1 MYAPGLFNGAP
12 RSSARLG
19 TSAVVAPVQM
29 AATPSGAGCRTLR
42 ITLTS
47 SPRLTQLG
55 EQKITHLGE

>member
-1 MYAPGLFNGAP
+1 MCAPALFNGAP

-19 TSAVVAPVQM
+19 TPAVVAPVQM

-42 ITLTS
+42 FALTS
-47 SPRLTQLG
+47 SPMLTRLG